1 MNLAKELT
9 DAGIPFE
16 LHCFQDG
23 VHGLGLADG
32 NNDQNVRIPHLM
44 HWSELCSEWLE
55 SQGF

>member
-9 DAGIPFE
+9 DVGIPFE

-23 VHGLGLADG
+23 AHGLGLADG
-32 NNDQNVRIPHLM
+32 LNDRNVRIPHLM

-55 SQGF
+55 AQGF